1 MMRLAARVAA
11 GAGAVLLA
19 VVALSTRGSG
29 PATLLESV
37 HGLAYPMNA
46 EALGDSGLV
55 TAKAQMGMYA
65 NAESFASALALVW
78 HNCRAYNAESSPI
91 HSDAGLLAA
100 LSARLVDKWVLS
112 PDRPSDPTTL
122 EWNEPELQPL

>member
-1 MMRLAARVAA
+1 MHELDLQLRFM
-11 GAGAVLLA
+11 AVLR
-19 VVALSTRGSG
+19 ALQEQSLSEPFWPPVDVSFYADYTDIIACPTSLD
-29 PATLLESV
+29 A
-37 HGLAYPMNA
+37 
-46 EALGDSGLV
+46 V